1 MKNPEFTI
9 LLDLYLFCDK
19 KYNEYLCLLAEFTLD
34 PLSNTG
40 ISPSPAYRTV
50 LEINGFS
57 VAIFCDIR
65 SQTTG
70 ALLETEARPYAT
82 ASLRVD
88 SASNSSNQ
96 LFGLFR
102 VVGMAMASSTK
113 LVTDS
118 FPKTKKDRPI
128 NQKLKQSK
136 AKDVI
141 HQKGKNYSLVLG
153 SRNGG

>member
-1 MKNPEFTI
+1 MQPR
-9 LLDLYLFCDK
+9 L
-19 KYNEYLCLLAEFTLD
+19 
-34 PLSNTG
+34 
-40 ISPSPAYRTV
+40 R
-50 LEINGFS
+50 
-57 VAIFCDIR
+57 
-65 SQTTG
+65 
-70 ALLETEARPYAT
+70 
-82 ASLRVD
+82 LRVD

-102 VVGMAMASSTK
+102 VVGMAMASSTR

-141 HQKGKNYSLVLG
+141 RQKGKNYSLVLG
-153 SRNGG
+153 SRNGGSLTMVT